1 MLEQKITAVID
12 NHPNGFILLN
22 NEAEVIFAN
31 KTMNGLTQNEYGLF
45 GNFMNCKNTTH
56 NRACYENPTVCQKCQ
71 IRRNLLRLM
80 SDKQDRWLVN
90 IPFETKESVIYFDCL
105 MTPID
110 EGICLEFLNVKKQ
123 DSSVFVLDKVFDYT
137 NDFMYYKDD
146 SLKYCYLNQ
155 TFADLVEQDK
165 QEILFKT
172 DEQLNQNLF
181 VRTCLNEDALTLEP
195 ETKSIYKEVGEIVYQ
210 INKTKIHEG
219 MLVVGRDV
227 TESYHTGKLAYLDE
241 LTGLENRRQFTSDIQ
256 TIYQNQSQ
264 NCYLVMIDLDG
275 LRDLNNTFGHHK
287 GDLYLKQLADVLK
300 TVENGTFYRLAG
312 DEFTGIL
319 SGCHSSVEKTMQ
331 VIYQQLDALALVP
344 KLTISAGVKQIDVNL
359 PYEENYDQTDEL
371 LYQAKRSGKNRYCFK
386 SE

>member
-1 MLEQKITAVID
+1 M
-12 NHPNGFILLN
+12 
-22 NEAEVIFAN
+22 
-31 KTMNGLTQNEYGLF
+31 
-45 GNFMNCKNTTH
+45 
-56 NRACYENPTVCQKCQ
+56 
-71 IRRNLLRLM
+71 
-80 SDKQDRWLVN
+80 
-90 IPFETKESVIYFDCL
+90 
-105 MTPID
+105 
-110 EGICLEFLNVKKQ
+110 
-123 DSSVFVLDKVFDYT
+123 
-137 NDFMYYKDD
+137 
-146 SLKYCYLNQ
+146 
-155 TFADLVEQDK
+155 
-165 QEILFKT
+165 
-172 DEQLNQNLF
+172 
-181 VRTCLNEDALTLEP
+181 RTCLNEDTLTLEP

-264 NCYLVMIDLDG
+264 NSYLVMIDLDG